1 MAAPIALMAVLAQ
14 AAQHAIIIKNSSVL
28 EKLSDM
34 DAVIFDKTGTLTN
47 EVPEVGIVI
56 SSDARFTEDDVLAY
70 VAGAES
76 KFSHPIARAIVEEA
90 EARGLTLPFI
100 DDSSCHI
107 GYGVEADVDRGNLK
121 VGSLR
126 YMERAGV
133 PISRDLAKKIENLH
147 KEGKSVVFAA
157 MDDRLIG
164 IIELRTSQRVEA
176 VKVIENLK
184 KRNIQHIYLMSG
196 DHEAATKAMAE
207 KLGIDNYFAE
217 VLPEDKAKYVKK
229 LQDQGLK
236 VAMVGDGINDTVA
249 LSQADFSIS
258 LRGAS
263 EVATDTADIVF
274 MDGDLAK
281 FELLFEIS
289 DNLRKNVRRSFAL
302 IVVPNTLA
310 IVGAMFGVVGLT
322 SSLILNNGFNF
333 LACMNG
339 MLPYFNVMEED
350 ETETRALAAGPP
362 PATMSATERRG
373 AAPAPQQAE
382 GI

>member
-1 MAAPIALMAVLAQ
+1 MFA
-14 AAQHAIIIKNSSVL
+14 
-28 EKLSDM
+28 
-34 DAVIFDKTGTLTN
+34 
-47 EVPEVGIVI
+47 
-56 SSDARFTEDDVLAY
+56 SDARFTADEVLAY
-70 VAGAES
+70 VASAERR
-76 KFSHPIARAIVEEA
+76 FTHPIARAIVEEA
-90 EARGLTLPFI
+90 EDRGLALPFI

-107 GYGVEADVDRGNLK
+107 GYGVAAEVDRGSLK
-121 VGSLR
+121 VGSRR

-133 PISRDLAKKIENLH
+133 PIPRDLAKEVENLH

-157 MDDRLIG
+157 MDDGLIG

-176 VKVIENLK
+176 ITVIENLK
-184 KRNIQHIYLMSG
+184 KRNVRHVYLMSG

-217 VLPEDKAKYVKK
+217 VLPEDKARHVKK

-281 FELLFEIS
+281 FEFLFEIS
-289 DNLRKNVRRSFAL
+289 DNLRRNVRRSFAL
-302 IVVPNTLA
+302 IVVPNTLSIA
-310 IVGAMFGVVGLT
+310 GAMFGVIGLT

-339 MLPYFNVMEED
+339 MLPYFEVMEED
-350 ETETRALAAGPP
+350 ETETRTLPAGPP
-362 PATMSATERRG
+362 PATTSSTERRG
-373 AAPAPQQAE
+373 AASEQQQAE
-382 GI
+382 RI